1 MKLGIYIFC
10 RDLRIQDNLGLYNFK
25 NFLDDNFDNSLGPS
39 KILPIFILNP
49 AQVTCTTKNKYYFSN
64 SAVQFMCES
73 LQDLSKQLYGNLH
86 IFYGDPIVICN
97 YLFHK
102 FGNLSSV
109 GLNLSSG
116 GLNLSSVGLNLSSV
130 GLNLSSG
137 GLNLCAVGF
146 QKDFSDFAIKRQK
159 SVEKLCAKFK
169 IKLYVEENDFSL
181 LPIRELCKKN
191 GEGFKQ
197 FGAFYKQMQKN
208 KNLDSY
214 QLVSVKKDV
223 FLKKNNSLKYLW
235 NIYKLRKLYKENKLL
250 SQRGGR
256 TQALNKLRGITKKN
270 LGDYR
275 EKRNYLSYSTSGI
288 SAYLNFG
295 CISIREAYKKIS
307 ESLGKSSE
315 LLKQI
320 FWRDFY
326 LQAVIYLEDG
336 NKFDYMDKRYNDIK
350 WKNSEN
356 DWNKIMRAETG
367 FLLVDAAMRQM
378 IETGFMH
385 NRARM
390 IVGVFW
396 TKYCLIDTFHPK
408 YGSQV
413 GYSRFLVDAVGI
425 SQNKMNH
432 QWITEFDYPGKK
444 YAPRGIPLAG
454 RPMDISNKNIR
465 KFDPNCD
472 YIKKWIPELKNMNIK
487 TLINWNRETYDKFL
501 IHVPPMFDDPRKK
514 YQEWIEACNIK

>member
-10 RDLRIQDNLGLYNFK
+10 RDLRVQDNLGLYNFK
-25 NFLDDNFDNSLGPS
+25 KFMDEHFEDSLGQS

-49 AQVTCTTKNKYYFSN
+49 TQVTCNAKNKHYFSN

-73 LQDLSKQLYGNLH
+73 LNDLSRQLEGNLH
-86 IFYGDPIVICN
+86 IFYGDPSVICN
-97 YLFHK
+97 YLFIK
-102 FGNLSSV
+102 FGKQQQNSSR
-109 GLNLSSG
+109 
-116 GLNLSSVGLNLSSV
+116 
-130 GLNLSSG
+130 
-137 GLNLCAVGF
+137 LCAVGF
-146 QKDFSDFAIKRQK
+146 QKDFSDFALRRQENIK
-159 SVEKLCAKFK
+159 KLCTKFK
-169 IKLYVEENDFSL
+169 IKLYIEENDFTL
-181 LPIRELCKKN
+181 LPISELCKKN

-197 FGAFYKQMQKN
+197 FGAFYKHMQKN
-208 KNLDSY
+208 KNIENY
-214 QLVSVKKDV
+214 QFVSVKKNV
-223 FLKKNNSLKYLW
+223 FYKKNNSLKHIWTLS
-235 NIYKLRKLYKENKLL
+235 KLRQLYTENKLL

-256 TQALNKLRGITKKN
+256 TQALNKLRGTQKKN

-275 EKRNYLSYSTSGI
+275 EKRNFLSYSTSGI

-307 ESLGKSSE
+307 ESLGKNSE

-326 LQAVIYLEDG
+326 LQAVIYLKDG
-336 NKFDYMDKRYNDIK
+336 NKFDYMDKRYNDIQ
-350 WKNSEN
+350 WRNNEN
-356 DWNKIMRAETG
+356 EWNKIMSAETG
-367 FLLVDAAMRQM
+367 FLLVDAGMRQM

-465 KFDPNCD
+465 KFDPD
-472 YIKKWIPELKNMNIK
+472 AKYIKKWIPELKDMDTK
-487 TLINWNRETYDKFL
+487 TLVNWDTKTFEKFL
-501 IHVPPMFDDPRKK
+501 IHVPPMFDDPKKK
-514 YQEWIEACNIK
+514 YQEWIEACKIK